1 MIMIAGGGGRKSWTG
16 HFLEES
22 SFSLSFRQVIV
33 SLLPDFQILAVES
46 NNVNMIGY

>member
-1 MIMIAGGGGRKSWTG
+1 MIAAGGRGRKSWRG

-22 SFSLSFRQVIV
+22 SFSLSFRQVMV